1 MVRYAQRMRKGGKF
15 WLFFALLG
23 CASKSGPPTESRIAV
38 AAPEVP
44 KVALTPFNPP
54 APPVAEPARPI
65 RILIGG
71 DLLPHTPLR
80 PPEKIRDALQKI
92 SPLLQEADASVGN
105 FETAIADPKEREW
118 MRYSASPEWVGELA
132 AAHFRAVSVANNH
145 ACDYQTRGVEDTLSS
160 VEKAGILSIGGDA
173 EDPWQPRTLFER
185 DGMRVCAVGWTTLMN
200 GGNDSSCA
208 RSGKIAMARPNAEGT
223 KRAAK
228 AVFQA
233 KKAGCNAVVAII
245 HGGEEYEPQTNE
257 VMRQAR
263 RVAEVGADAVVVHHP
278 HVPSPVE
285 VITTMDQRRVPV
297 FASVGNLV
305 TNQGE
310 SWVPY
315 MPPHFKGNRR
325 YVARNGWTRLGV
337 VADFSFTS
345 KRLPHREGAPSKRF
359 GIEHTS
365 ELSWGY
371 HLVWIENDHPERPF
385 DPYPAISTRLLDP
398 VQDRKIIDRLSSDK
412 EGPLAL
418 FDDPCWIEAKGGKCR

>member
-1 MVRYAQRMRKGGKF
+1 MVRWRYLAGKKGA
-15 WLFFALLG
+15 FALSFLLLS
-23 CASKSGPPTESRIAV
+23 CASKNGGPRGEAQIAV
-38 AAPEVP
+38 AAPELP
-44 KVALTPFNPP
+44 KVALTPLTPPP
-54 APPVAEPARPI
+54 APARPV
-65 RILIGG
+65 RILVGG

-92 SPLLQEADASVGN
+92 SPLLHEADASIGN
-105 FETAIADPKEREW
+105 FETAIADPKEHEW
-118 MRYSASPEWVGELA
+118 MRYSASPEWVDELA

-145 ACDYQTRGVEDTLSS
+145 ACDYQTRGVDDTLASI
-160 VEKAGILSIGGDA
+160 EKAGILSIGGDP
-173 EDPWQPRTLFER
+173 ENPWQPRVLFER
-185 DGMRVCAVGWTTLMN
+185 DGIQVCAVGWTTLMN
-200 GGNDSSCA
+200 GGNESSCA
-208 RSGKIAMARPNAEGT
+208 RSGKIAMARATTEGT
-223 KRAAK
+223 KRAAL

-233 KKAGCNAVVAII
+233 KKGGCDAVIAIV
-245 HGGEEYEPQTNE
+245 HGGDEYEPQTNE

-285 VITTMDQRRVPV
+285 VVTTMDRRRVPI

-345 KRLPHREGAPSKRF
+345 KRSAAANPPGASKKRF
-359 GIEHTS
+359 AIENTS
-365 ELSWGY
+365 ELTWGY
-371 HLVWIENDHPERPF
+371 HLIWIENDHPERPF

-398 VQDRKIIDRLSSDK
+398 VGDRKIIERLSSDK

-418 FDDPCWIEAKGGKCR
+418 FDDPCWIEGKGGKCR